1 MKIHDTTTKSNNNC
15 SLGLLTSF
23 CLLFAQL
30 CILPIRTVIDERLYE
45 TGRAVLGALLVYNDI
60 LAHEVEEASGVGVRV
75 TCRDLGTITHVQP
88 DLDMVLSL
96 FFEVVRLEV
105 VDDGKVVD
113 VSATGG
119 DVAMLVP
126 VVLFLE
132 VPDQLL
138 GV

>member
-1 MKIHDTTTKSNNNC
+1 M
-15 SLGLLTSF
+15 
-23 CLLFAQL
+23 
-30 CILPIRTVIDERLYE
+30 
-45 TGRAVLGALLVYNDI
+45 LGALLVYNDI
-60 LAHEVEEASGVGVRV
+60 LAHEAKEASGVGVRV

-105 VDDGKVVD
+105 VDNGKVVD

>member
-1 MKIHDTTTKSNNNC
+1 
-15 SLGLLTSF
+15 
-23 CLLFAQL
+23 
-30 CILPIRTVIDERLYE
+30 
-45 TGRAVLGALLVYNDI
+45 
-60 LAHEVEEASGVGVRV
+60 
-75 TCRDLGTITHVQP
+75 
-88 DLDMVLSL
+88 MVLSL